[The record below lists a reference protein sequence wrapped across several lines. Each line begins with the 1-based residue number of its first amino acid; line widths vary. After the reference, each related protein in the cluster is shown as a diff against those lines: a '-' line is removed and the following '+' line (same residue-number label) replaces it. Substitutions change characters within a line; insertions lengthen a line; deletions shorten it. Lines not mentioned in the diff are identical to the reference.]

1 MADKDANGRQDCQL
15 STKSVKQNLSGMQ
28 GKCFV
33 SWALLQLVLVY
44 SAGCYHFRVPPKAPC
59 PQGGKQISMDPNL
72 PMTCHLGKGPPIELG
87 PAIWLTTDAD
97 NG

>member
-59 PQGGKQISMDPNL
+59 PQGGKMIKVAPSPPRM
-72 PMTCHLGKGPPIELG
+72 CHQGTIPPIEPTL
-87 PAIWLTTDAD
+87 ATW
-97 NG
+97 NQ